1 MQFFEKLKRSI
12 DNVEEKLFKDI
23 MLDVN
28 YIFSVSMTKKIT
40 QLFKNVLDEKNN
52 KIKSEDVEL
61 GFR

>member
-1 MQFFEKLKRSI
+1 M
-12 DNVEEKLFKDI
+12 EEKSLKDI
-23 MLDVN
+23 MVDIN
-28 YIFSVSMTKKIT
+28 YIYPVSMTKKIT

>member
-12 DNVEEKLFKDI
+12 DNVEEKSFKDI

-28 YIFSVSMTKKIT
+28 YIFPVSMTKKIT